1 MNTGTGTVP
10 SKLFF
15 FFPFFF
21 FSGLAVLRLMVLT
34 VLGYCTRVLYL
45 YHIVIIRQI
54 GTGFFK
60 IPVEWKKKII
70 NSSSMIVGWPVVLK
84 NGTNIRFQ
92 EWNSL
97 WKDRIE

>member
-10 SKLFF
+10 SKLFC

-21 FSGLAVLRLMVLT
+21 FSGLAVLRRLMVLT

-60 IPVEWKKKII
+60 LPVEIIYWK
-70 NSSSMIVGWPVVLK
+70 N
-84 NGTNIRFQ
+84 NQ
-92 EWNSL
+92 
-97 WKDRIE
+97 